1 MTDLCVRMCE
11 MFRKVIISVVAL
23 LLSLSALA
31 QSERL
36 YLDTDFNFD
45 FDNTEYSGSNLGA
58 SETLF
63 GVSLAPVLRYE
74 WYLQSYRYRLRT
86 QLLEGTLEGQ
96 GGVRA
101 ENRWQATI
109 QSADYIV
116 GGKSRAKIV

>member
-36 YLDTDFNFD
+36 YSDTDFNFD

-74 WYLQSYRYRLRT
+74 WDLQPHGHRLRAK
-86 QLLEGTLEGQ
+86 LLEGTHQ
-96 GGVRA
+96 G
-101 ENRWQATI
+101 
-109 QSADYIV
+109 
-116 GGKSRAKIV
+116 